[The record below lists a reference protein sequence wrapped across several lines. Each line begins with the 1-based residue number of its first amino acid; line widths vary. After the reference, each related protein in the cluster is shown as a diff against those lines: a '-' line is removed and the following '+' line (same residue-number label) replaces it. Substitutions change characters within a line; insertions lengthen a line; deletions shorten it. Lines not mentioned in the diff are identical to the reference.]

1 MKAVKDNNE
10 WKEGDATW
18 DLLGKA
24 AAKEA
29 GPRFTDDTLRAVRLL
44 PDTDP
49 WWSNVMRFS
58 PWAAVTACGVF
69 AALFLL
75 NEPNAGS
82 GDDPKV
88 VSTVSDEQWVQIE
101 EVAEAEMLVAAA
113 DHLDRFSDQEL
124 VSLIGF

>member
-29 GPRFTDDTLRAVRLL
+29 GSRFTDDTLRAVRLL
-44 PDTDP
+44 PDADP
-49 WWSNVMRFS
+49 WWSNVLRFS
-58 PWAAVTACGVF
+58 TWAAVAACGVF